1 MKSLKINWLLWIQ
14 ALLFLGAVFL
24 LYHIISNYSEIFS
37 VLLNFLRII
46 SPVLVGFV
54 IAYFLSGA
62 CKLFE
67 RLIRRSKNEL
77 LQKRAG
83 GISVAIVYLLA
94 VGLIYLTGSFLI
106 PLIIQNLIDFLNS
119 LPELYRQVRDW
130 AYGLDLGGVTEFVD
144 LEEQI
149 NTFFQNFTIDDV
161 TEHVQFGVASISG
174 FVIDF
179 TSGVFNAV
187 IATIIS
193 IYTLLHKKKILAMVN
208 RVVNIFIKEPRLSRV
223 RAYFALANE
232 MFYKF
237 IKAQFLDACILG
249 FLATILLTVLDV
261 RFAVA
266 LGLFLGVCNM
276 IPQFGSIFGT
286 IVVIILTF
294 ITGTGTQALL
304 VAVFLIILQQIDA
317 NVISPK
323 IMGNAL
329 KINPILVISS
339 LIIGGAYFGVIGMF
353 VSIPIMAMLKIFF
366 IDALEKREI
375 ANSVMPSQVYNVDD
389 MEFDDGMW
397 EDDVTTDEPSEGE
410 VWSGDVSDGEGEV
423 GNDGAASGEGE
434 VGNADVSGGEDE
446 VWNED
451 EEMDE
456 NIIDGEIVSE
466 E

>member
-1 MKSLKINWLLWIQ
+1 MKNLKINWMLWIQ

-24 LYHIISNYSEIFS
+24 LYHIISNYSEIFA
-37 VLLNFLRII
+37 VILNFLRII
-46 SPVLVGFV
+46 SPVIVGFV

-62 CKLFE
+62 CKFFE
-67 RLIRRSKNEL
+67 NLIRKSTKNKF

-83 GISVAIVYLLA
+83 GVSVAIVYLLA
-94 VGLIYLTGSFLI
+94 IALIFMAGSFLV
-106 PLIIQNLIDFLNS
+106 PLIAQNVMDFINS
-119 LPELYRQVRDW
+119 LPQLYLQARNW
-130 AYGLDLGGVTEFVD
+130 ALNLDLGGISETID

-149 NTFFQNFTIDDV
+149 NSFFENFTFADV
-161 TEHVQFGVASISG
+161 TNHVQIGVASVSG
-174 FVIDF
+174 FVVDI
-179 TSGVFNAV
+179 TSGVFNTV

-193 IYTLLHKKKILAMVN
+193 IYTLLHKKKILAMLN
-208 RVVNIFIKEPRLSRV
+208 RVLNIFIKEPRLSRV
-223 RAYFALANE
+223 RSYFALANE

-261 RFAVA
+261 RFAVT
-266 LGLFLGVCNM
+266 LGFFLGVCNM

-286 IVVIILTF
+286 IVVIVLTF
-294 ITGTGTQALL
+294 VTGTGTQTLL
-304 VAVFLIILQQIDA
+304 VAISLTILQQIDA

-366 IDALEKREI
+366 VDALEKREI
-375 ANSVMPSQVYNVDD
+375 ANSVMASQVYHVDD
-389 MEFDDGMW
+389 MEFDDEM
-397 EDDVTTDEPSEGE
+397 T
-410 VWSGDVSDGEGEV
+410 
-423 GNDGAASGEGE
+423 
-434 VGNADVSGGEDE
+434 EDE
-446 VWNED
+446 MSD
-451 EEMDE
+451 ENWKDENVVDSAEFEMDENVVDSADEVEMDE